1 MNYTDSR
8 QSRATTLNI
17 NQNMIHA
24 TILTMT
30 MSAVTCALLVVCVV
44 VLVAKASHYMMS

>member
-1 MNYTDSR
+1 MST
-8 QSRATTLNI
+8 
-17 NQNMIHA
+17 MIHA

-44 VLVAKASHYMMS
+44 VLVAKASHYSTVYMMS